1 MSAPQVALERALR
14 AVRIV
19 PVLTIETVDQAVP
32 LARALV
38 DGGLPVLEVTLRTPA
53 AAEAARA
60 IMAELP
66 QAIVGLGTLLAPS
79 DVDLAVELGVRF
91 IVSPGATPALLAA
104 ARQSALPFLPGIATA
119 SEAMAARAAGFTLQ
133 KFFPAEAA
141 GGIAWL
147 KGIAG
152 PLPELRFRPTGGI
165 GENNLAAYLG
175 LANVIAAGGSWM
187 VPKAD
192 VAAAAW
198 IRIAERARQARR
210 LAGDQPTVAV

>member
-1 MSAPQVALERALR
+1 MNPHVVLERALR

-19 PVLTIETVDQAVP
+19 PVLTIEQVDQALP

-38 DGGLPVLEVTLRTPA
+38 EGGLPVLEVTLRTPA

-91 IVSPGATPALLAA
+91 IVSPGTTPALLGA

-119 SEAMAARAAGFTLQ
+119 SEAMAARAAGFTLL

-152 PLPELRFRPTGGI
+152 PLPELRFCPTGGI
-165 GENNLAAYLG
+165 GESNLAAYLA
-175 LANVIAAGGSWM
+175 LPNVIAGGGSWM
-187 VPKAD
+187 VPKAE
-192 VAAAAW
+192 VAAGAW
-198 IRIAERARQARR
+198 TRIAERARQARR
-210 LAGDQPTVAV
+210 LAGDPPTIQV

>member
-1 MSAPQVALERALR
+1 MSAQVILERKLR
-14 AVRIV
+14 MVRIV
-19 PVLTIETVDQAVP
+19 PVLTIETVEQAVP

-91 IVSPGATPALLAA
+91 IVSPGTTPALLAA
-104 ARQSALPFLPGIATA
+104 AGQSALPFLPGIATA
-119 SEAMAARAAGFTLQ
+119 SEAMAAKAAGFTLL

-152 PLPELRFRPTGGI
+152 PLPELRFCPTGGI
-165 GENNLAAYLG
+165 GESNLATYLA
-175 LANVIAAGGSWM
+175 LPNVIAAGGSWM
-187 VPKAD
+187 VPKAE
-192 VAAAAW
+192 VAAGAW
-198 IRIAERARQARR
+198 ARIAERARQARR
-210 LAGDQPTVAV
+210 LAGDQPTIAV